1 MERLHFTCP
10 TTGQY
15 VDVGIDSEIQTLLRI
30 RDEPVRAECPVCG
43 TFHRWQVRD
52 AQLSQPA

>member
-10 TTGQY
+10 ETGQD

-30 RDEPVRAECPVCG
+30 RDEPVRAQCPACG
-43 TFHRWQVRD
+43 EFHQWQVRD
-52 AQLSQPA
+52 AQLTQGA